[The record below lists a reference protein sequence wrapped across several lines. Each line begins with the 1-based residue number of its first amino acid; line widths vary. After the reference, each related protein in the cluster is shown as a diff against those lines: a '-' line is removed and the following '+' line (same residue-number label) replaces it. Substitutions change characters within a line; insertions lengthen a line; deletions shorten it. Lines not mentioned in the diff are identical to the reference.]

1 MRFEIGQQVPFI
13 KVKFHDKP
21 EAIPTFQRLFDPRVH
36 ELDSIEVKM
45 LTVKEHH
52 KVPSCYDI
60 YGEKKYDGFIFTEQT
75 TDGKEQ
81 VWNNQYPTATYGQ
94 ISDECDRMVVKNHTH
109 SKDDLQQMSGMDLD
123 ALFEQWFTALH
134 FIANIKRAIDGGEKY
149 SIHLSDEDKVPFYK
163 YLNEV
168 QKAIEKVS
176 GKNVVFATS
185 ILEFNDGSV
194 KELDGYWVAK
204 LV

>member
-13 KVKFHDKP
+13 NVKFHDKP
-21 EAIPTFQRLFDPRVH
+21 DVKPTFQSLFDPRVH

-52 KVPSCYDI
+52 KVPSCYEPD
-60 YGEKKYDGFIFTEQT
+60 GEKKYDGFIFTEQI
-75 TDGKEQ
+75 DVDKQ
-81 VWNNQYPTATYGQ
+81 QIWLNQYPTATYGQ
-94 ISDECDRMVVKNHTH
+94 ISDTNDRTVFRHTDH
-109 SKDDLQQMSGMDLD
+109 TKEQIDEMSHTELD
-123 ALFEQWFTALH
+123 MWTERWCTALH
-134 FIANIKRAIDGGEKY
+134 FIATIKRAIDGGEKY
-149 SIHLSDEDKVPFYK
+149 GIHLSDEDKVPFYK
-163 YLNEV
+163 YLHEV

-185 ILEFNDGSV
+185 VLKFNDGSV
-194 KELDGYWVAK
+194 KELDGYWVAE